1 MLCTGEASRAIH
13 PGLHGST
20 FGGGPL
26 ACAVA
31 IAVIDTI
38 ERGGILHHV
47 HETGRYFKRHLND
60 LAAKHESVTEVRGMG
75 LMLSM
80 ELDSAEMAKRV
91 VARMLERRILINRT
105 SETVLRFLPPYIM
118 DQEHVDLAVSALN
131 DILTEESSGGH
142 SLAGA
147 HQTTGGSRN
156 G

>member
-1 MLCTGEASRAIH
+1 
-13 PGLHGST
+13 
-20 FGGGPL
+20 
-26 ACAVA
+26 
-31 IAVIDTI
+31 
-38 ERGGILHHV
+38 
-47 HETGRYFKRHLND
+47 
-60 LAAKHESVTEVRGMG
+60 

-118 DQEHVDLAVSALN
+118 GAEHVDLAVSALN
-131 DILTEESSGGH
+131 EILTEESSGGH